1 MKALYKATVTRG
13 KKGLHPINI
22 GHRWA
27 DHSLVD
33 LHWYSSA
40 VRASGVD
47 DTPWIEIMLVKG
59 GKCPS
64 KCLLPPDNWV
74 DVYMMLQNWH
84 KRINILL
91 YVLKICC
98 QQLERGFYL
107 QHQNS
112 GETGFNHLQQY
123 QSCISSLSHLYV
135 STTNQATLRW
145 WSDKIVQLMNN

>member
-1 MKALYKATVTRG
+1 MKALYKAIVTRG

-33 LHWYSSA
+33 LHRYSSA

-91 YVLKICC
+91 YVEDMLPTTRKRF
-98 QQLERGFYL
+98 LPPTPEFWRNRF
-107 QHQNS
+107 
-112 GETGFNHLQQY
+112 
-123 QSCISSLSHLYV
+123 QSFTAVSKLYFFFISSLCIHHQSSYP
-135 STTNQATLRW
+135 TTVKRQNCA
-145 WSDKIVQLMNN
+145 VMNN